1 MAKTK
6 RRTSSEIDGVQYNR
20 AKNWQIILSLGSNAT
35 SMAFNTLIGLIS
47 YLGNSGYGITVAIVG
62 VVLTSCRV
70 FDGIVDPFIA
80 LLIDR
85 VNTRFG
91 KLRIFMSIG
100 FLLRTL
106 AVFMLYVWGSGHF
119 GMPFFIAMYLL
130 YIYSATLLA
139 MWRPI

>member
-6 RRTSSEIDGVQYNR
+6 RQTSSEIDGVQYNR

-70 FDGIVDPFIA
+70 FYCIA
-80 LLIDR
+80 D
-85 VNTRFG
+85 
-91 KLRIFMSIG
+91 
-100 FLLRTL
+100 
-106 AVFMLYVWGSGHF
+106 
-119 GMPFFIAMYLL
+119 
-130 YIYSATLLA
+130 
-139 MWRPI
+139 